1 MPIKLPFA
9 WNWESGFQCRTLR
22 PHNICMELSLAING
36 NYFILFYFLFN
47 YIYNSTLKRVI
58 LNFDWRSLELHIIGF
73 LINSISSIQDFVLFY
88 FLFIWV
94 EVRTTMMKDFAQ
106 QTTRCVTKSHHVWL
120 RWIRCSLQWVLSA
133 WVGSSTIKW
142 ALWVKT

>member
-1 MPIKLPFA
+1 MHGTESLAFSAELSGHTIFA
-9 WNWESGFQCRTLR
+9 WNWVWLS
-22 PHNICMELSLAING
+22 MEI
-36 NYFILFYFLFN
+36 ILFYFLFN

-94 EVRTTMMKDFAQ
+94 EVRITMMKGFAQ

>member
-1 MPIKLPFA
+1 MELRVWLSVPNSQATQYLHGI
-9 WNWESGFQCRTLR
+9 ESGYLWKLF
-22 PHNICMELSLAING
+22 
-36 NYFILFYFLFN
+36 YFILFYFLFN
-47 YIYNSTLKRVI
+47 YIYNSKLKRVI

-94 EVRTTMMKDFAQ
+94 EVRITMMKGFAQ